1 MKNFINIP
9 EVRAAADMIRDML
22 GDDFDNV
29 TFLDTL
35 DGETDVMDVIG
46 KMIMW
51 RVEAAE
57 TEKAMKEIAAT
68 YRARAERFAMQQN
81 AANKTLGMLLDAIG
95 QKKVAHQL
103 GTVSRTAPRMSL
115 RITDETLIPSQMT
128 VTKVSPDTA
137 AIKKS
142 LEAGQDVP
150 GAELNAGEPGIMLR
164 IK

>member
-1 MKNFINIP
+1 MKDFINIP
-9 EVRAAADMIRDML
+9 EIKAAADMIRDML
-22 GDDFDNV
+22 GEDFDEV

-35 DGETDVMDVIG
+35 DGETDAMALIG

-57 TEKAMKEIAAT
+57 TEKALKEVAAT
-68 YRARAERFAMQQN
+68 YRARAERFATQQA
-81 AANKTLGMLLDAIG
+81 AANKAMGMLLDAIG
-95 QKKVAHQL
+95 EKKVAHPL

-115 RITDETLIPSQMT
+115 RIIDATAIPSQLT
-128 VTKVSPDTA
+128 VTTISPDNA

-150 GAELNAGEPGIMLR
+150 GAELTAGEPGIMR
-164 IK
+164 RVK